1 VTSAPDGNA
10 VPGLSTDVVTARPI
24 VMTRIGY
31 VAAAFVFVV
40 FLVTAI
46 VMPHANAGA
55 HFGVKDQVGTAVL
68 GVILGG
74 LLLMPTRPRL
84 HADATS
90 VRLRAFL
97 GGWRTVPWEL
107 VVAVEFPS
115 KVRFAR
121 LVLPAE
127 ETLAIYAV
135 QRLDKEQAVDVMRRL
150 RALHAATHQPH

>member
-1 VTSAPDGNA
+1 MSD
-10 VPGLSTDVVTARPI
+10 DVVTAQPV
-24 VMTRIGY
+24 VMARIGY
-31 VAAAFVFVV
+31 VSSVLVFGV

-55 HFGVKDQVGTAVL
+55 HFGIKDQAGTAVV

-74 LLLMPTRPRL
+74 LCLMPTRPRL
-84 HADATS
+84 RADRQA
-90 VRLRAFL
+90 VRLRSFL
-97 GGWRTVPWEL
+97 GGWRTVPWDL

-115 KVRFAR
+115 TVRFAR
-121 LVLPAE
+121 LVLPGE

-150 RALHAATHQPH
+150 RALFAETHAVG

>member
-1 VTSAPDGNA
+1 
-10 VPGLSTDVVTARPI
+10 
-24 VMTRIGY
+24 
-31 VAAAFVFVV
+31 
-40 FLVTAI
+40 
-46 VMPHANAGA
+46 
-55 HFGVKDQVGTAVL
+55 
-68 GVILGG
+68 
-74 LLLMPTRPRL
+74 
-84 HADATS
+84 

-107 VVAVEFPS
+107 IVAVEFPS

-135 QRLDKEQAVDVMRRL
+135 QRFDKAQAVDVMRRL